1 MMIIVAI
8 LAETGIFQYIGIK
21 LSKISKGRLYTLLVL
36 LGTFTA
42 VSSMFIDNVTA
53 VLLMVPVT
61 ISVFRILNLSPI
73 PFILAQV
80 LTSNVGGAATLIGD
94 PPNILI
100 GSAANIDFNSFI
112 INLGPAVAVS
122 LAVSLILLKLLF
134 RKDLKVKPQH
144 LDELMSRHEDV
155 FIAEKKGLMKKSLAV
170 LFAVIVLFVILGGF
184 HVEPSLIALGGAGTL
199 MLITRASPE
208 RVFHE
213 VDWTTL
219 IFFAGIFIIIGGA
232 EEAGMIDILSKGA
245 LGITGGEPWTTFFV
259 VIWLSAIASAF
270 VDNIPFAA
278 TMIPL
283 ISTLSQNESISA
295 AFGGFAINPLWW
307 ALALGAGFGGN
318 GTLIGSSAGII
329 AVGLAEKQGYSITFN
344 RFLKVGFPFMILT
357 TAIGSIVLAIGILVS
372 M

>member
-1 MMIIVAI
+1 M
-8 LAETGIFQYIGIK
+8 
-21 LSKISKGRLYTLLVL
+21 
-36 LGTFTA
+36 
-42 VSSMFIDNVTA
+42 
-53 VLLMVPVT
+53 
-61 ISVFRILNLSPI
+61 
-73 PFILAQV
+73 
-80 LTSNVGGAATLIGD
+80 
-94 PPNILI
+94 LI
-100 GSAANIDFNSFI
+100 GSAVNIDFSSFI
-112 INLGPAVAVS
+112 FNLGPAVGVS
-122 LAVSLILLKLLF
+122 FAVSLILLRFLF
-134 RKDLKVKPQH
+134 RKELKVKPQH

-155 FIAEKKGLMKKSLAV
+155 FIAEKKGLLKKSLAV
-170 LFAVIVLFVILGGF
+170 LFAVIILFVILGGF

-199 MLITRASPE
+199 MLITRANPE

-283 ISTLSQNESISA
+283 VSTLTQNESISA

-307 ALALGAGFGGN
+307 ALALGAGLGGN

-329 AVGLAEKQGYSITFN
+329 AVGLAEKQGYTITFN
-344 RFLKVGFPFMILT
+344 RFLKVGFPFMIFT
-357 TAIGSIVLAIGILVS
+357 TAIASLVLAIGILVS